1 MFGGSVETEATLP
14 IFTRFYR
21 PPTGGFF
28 INNYFFMDALQLRD
42 NAKQQ
47 LSQIKTIETG
57 IDYLNKVKAIET
69 WAKAEKKDAELQNM
83 IAEQKIRTQR
93 ILGQLLKESE
103 VSKTS
108 GNINQYTKNALVKE
122 TNQGK
127 TKLSD
132 FGITKDQS
140 STFQKI
146 ASLPDEVFEAEIA
159 TAKAE
164 SEKRIELTTSRV
176 LTAAKE
182 YEQEKKKAD
191 LREKISRQ
199 RVEIKISENIKNG
212 DSLEILE
219 GLNDGSIDI
228 VLTDPPYGISYV
240 SNRSI
245 HENSITKRGLLN
257 DGKEQ
262 AFELLDK
269 TCEILSRKTAENA
282 HLYFFCS
289 WSVFSAFEA
298 IISNYFT
305 IKTPIVWDKGNKGSG
320 DLENDWGNQTEIVIF
335 CVKGKKLVNNR
346 RGNII
351 SVPRL
356 HTSKMVHPTQ
366 KPIELLLDIL
376 AVSYVKGD
384 FVVDP
389 FMGSGSTIKAC
400 KEINAKCLG
409 IELDSEMFNIA
420 NNFINE

>member
-1 MFGGSVETEATLP
+1 
-14 IFTRFYR
+14 
-21 PPTGGFF
+21 
-28 INNYFFMDALQLRD
+28 MDALQLRD

-228 VLTDPPYGISYV
+228 VLTDPPYGISYI

-245 HENSITKRGLLN
+245 HEDSITKRGLLN

-420 NNFINE
+420 NKFINE

>member
-1 MFGGSVETEATLP
+1 
-14 IFTRFYR
+14 
-21 PPTGGFF
+21 
-28 INNYFFMDALQLRD
+28 MDALQLRD

-228 VLTDPPYGISYV
+228 VLTDPPYGISYI

-245 HENSITKRGLLN
+245 HEDSITKRGLLN

-335 CVKGKKLVNNR
+335 CVKGKKLVNTR

-351 SVPRL
+351 SASRL
-356 HTSKMVHPTQ
+356 HTTKMVHPTQ